1 MKQVSQTKLDKLRG
15 KLEENKKKR
24 DTLNESIKKIQQ
36 QITEE
41 ETKEFRSVVE
51 EMELTLEE
59 AVQLLR
65 EGKKLTVNKSTGS
78 PVEQA
83 NSNQEGKERNYGNI

>member
-1 MKQVSQTKLDKLRG
+1 MSQTKLDKLRG

-65 EGKKLTVNKSTGS
+65 EGKKLTVNKFTAS

-83 NSNQEGKERNYGNI
+83 NSNQESKERNYGNI